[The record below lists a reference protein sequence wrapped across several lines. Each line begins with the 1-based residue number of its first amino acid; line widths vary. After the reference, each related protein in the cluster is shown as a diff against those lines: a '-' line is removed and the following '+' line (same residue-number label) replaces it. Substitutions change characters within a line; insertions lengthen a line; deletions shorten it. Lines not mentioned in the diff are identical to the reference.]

1 MLLAGDSPK
10 LQDELLVDD
19 GLMRL
24 ATDMS
29 KVAVWEYDFEGDM
42 MRRTANHD
50 ALYGLQWQN
59 PWHLTT
65 FLGATHPDDTA
76 ASAEIIERSVMAGG
90 PDEYAYDFRVIWPDG
105 TMHWLWV
112 KGRVTKRFDSGRGR
126 IVQGV
131 LIDITDRK
139 ELESRTER
147 LSLLYATLS
156 ECNQAIVY
164 SRNESE
170 LFERITSAPVRMG
183 LAAMTWIGMTN
194 GSSRLVETVASYG
207 VGADEYLRVHNNIV
221 RQSSANHEDLVAT
234 AILQDRLVMHKIE
247 KDGGVL
253 SDAAIRLGWHSVAV
267 LPIRRRNTAVG
278 AMSMY
283 SADPDFFNESLHD
296 LLVEMMGDIS
306 FALDAFDEERLRRE
320 AEYELRAA
328 EARFRGIVEQSLAGI
343 YIVQDGKFVYCNS
356 RATSI
361 LGFDNAEALIGTEIA
376 VLGGFAEAAKGNGLG
391 RFGDSAHES
400 VFEFRQTDGQLA
412 HLWVTSASAE
422 YRGRLAQIGLIED
435 VTALRNY
442 ETTLEEH
449 LRAVEALLHA
459 TVGVATSLS
468 EQRDPYTAGHQHR
481 VGEISVAIG
490 EELGLDTD
498 RLEGLRI
505 AGKLHDVG
513 KIAIPS
519 EILTRPGRLSDK
531 EWAIIQQHPQSGY
544 DVLRG
549 VPFPWPVALV
559 ALQHHERIDGSG
571 YPSGLRGS
579 EIILEARIVAVADVI
594 EAMSSHR
601 PYRPGLGVEAAL
613 AEIEQRAGTSF
624 DATVVA
630 ACVRRVRD
638 LGFQFL

>member
-1 MLLAGDSPK
+1 
-10 LQDELLVDD
+10 
-19 GLMRL
+19 
-24 ATDMS
+24 
-29 KVAVWEYDFEGDM
+29 
-42 MRRTANHD
+42 
-50 ALYGLQWQN
+50 
-59 PWHLTT
+59 
-65 FLGATHPDDTA
+65 
-76 ASAEIIERSVMAGG
+76 

-112 KGRVTKRFDSGRGR
+112 KGRVVQRFDTGRGR
-126 IVQGV
+126 VVQGV

-139 ELESRTER
+139 MLERRMER

-164 SRNESE
+164 SRNEGE
-170 LFERITSAPVRMG
+170 LFERISSAPVRMG

-194 GSSRLVETVASYG
+194 RSTGLVEPVAGEG
-207 VGADEYLRVHNNIV
+207 VGADEYLRVRTGMV
-221 RQSSANHEDLVAT
+221 RQSSANSEDLVAT
-234 AILQDRLVMHKIE
+234 AISQDRLVMHNIE
-247 KDGGVL
+247 FDGSGL
-253 SDAAIRLGWHSVAV
+253 NDAATRLGWHSVAV
-267 LPIRRRNTAVG
+267 LPIRRRNVAVG

-283 SADPDFFNESLHD
+283 STDPDFFDESLND

-306 FALDAFDEERLRRE
+306 FALDAFDEERLRKE
-320 AEYELRAA
+320 AENELRAA
-328 EARFRGIVEQSLAGI
+328 EARFRGIVEQSVAGI
-343 YIVQDGKFVYCNS
+343 YILQDGNFVYCNS
-356 RATSI
+356 RAASI
-361 LGFDNAEALIGTEIA
+361 LGFDNAEALIGTEVA
-376 VLGGFAEAAKGNGLG
+376 VLSGFAEAAEGNGLE
-391 RFGDSAHES
+391 RLGDSAHES
-400 VFEFRQTDGQLA
+400 VFEVRQANGQLA

-449 LRAVEALLHA
+449 LRAVEVLLQA

-490 EELGLDTD
+490 EEMGLDPD

-505 AGKLHDVG
+505 AGQLHDVG
-513 KIAIPS
+513 KMAIPS
-519 EILTRPGRLSDK
+519 EILTRPGQLNDMER
-531 EWAIIQQHPQSGY
+531 AIIQQHPQSGY
-544 DVLRG
+544 DVLKG

-579 EIILEARIVAVADVI
+579 EIILEAQIVAVADVV

-613 AEIEQRAGTSF
+613 AEIERRAGTSF

-638 LGFQFL
+638 LGFQLL